1 MTVEEDLRRTLAA
14 IPPDDVRT
22 YLSHNGWEAYDRI
35 GSSRLW
41 AVSEGDQDF
50 EVVIPQDADVRDYEL
65 RMINLL
71 QVLTGAEGRPRE
83 QILRDLT
90 NVNVDRNRVRTQP
103 PAPTGSISVADGA
116 AAYEGVREMLIAGA
130 YAVLS
135 EPAVRLPRRKL
146 AQVEEFPRKARLGP
160 AEAGSYIIT
169 VEVPLA
175 EDDGAM
181 FSVPQPLGRRVMLRL
196 YSAIQAAHAAS
207 SEALESSE
215 LDPFADRVGEGISA
229 QLCRA
234 LGRFGG
240 TEQDQPF
247 EMRFAWALRTPTG
260 IATPPVRFDASMAS
274 VLAQAG
280 EDLGVGDRIDRD
292 AVVVGTVW
300 RLQRVRPTDD
310 GWIIVRGSNTAS
322 EDRQR
327 RLIKVPLP
335 PEDFNKALQASR
347 DGRPVRII
355 GTLARTGKRTEF
367 RSVRDFS
374 ITDADQRETGSRG
387 P

>member
-1 MTVEEDLRRTLAA
+1 MTVGDLRETLGAL
-14 IPPDDVRT
+14 PPDDVRA
-22 YLSHNGWEAYDRI
+22 YLSNNGWAAYDRI

-41 AVSEGDQDF
+41 AVSEGERDF
-50 EVVIPQDADVRDYEL
+50 EVVVPQDRDARDYEL

-71 QVLTGAEGRPRE
+71 QVLTEAEGRSRG

-90 NVNVDRNRVRTQP
+90 TVNVDRNHLRTQP
-103 PAPTGSISVADGA
+103 PAPSGSISVADGA
-116 AAYEGVREMLIAGA
+116 AAYEGVRELLIAGA

-135 EPAVRLPRRKL
+135 EPAIRLPRRKL
-146 AQVEEFPRKARLGP
+146 AQVEEFPKKARLGP
-160 AEAGSYIIT
+160 AEAGSYIISI
-169 VEVPLA
+169 EVPL
-175 EDDGAM
+175 EEEDGAL
-181 FSVPQPLGRRVMLRL
+181 FSVAQPLGRRVMLRL

-207 SEALESSE
+207 TEALETSE

-240 TEQDQPF
+240 AEQDHPF

-260 IATPPVRFDASMAS
+260 IATPPVRFDAAMAS

-280 EDLGVGDRIDRD
+280 EDLGATDRVDRD

-310 GWIIVRGSNTAS
+310 GWIIVRGTNTAS

-327 RLIKVPLP
+327 RLVRVPLP
-335 PEDFNKALQASR
+335 PEDFNQALQASR

-355 GTLARTGKRTEF
+355 GTLARTGRRTEF
-367 RSVRDFS
+367 TFVRDFS
-374 ITDADQRETGSRG
+374 ITSTD
-387 P
+387 

>member
-1 MTVEEDLRRTLAA
+1 MTVDGDLRETLSAL
-14 IPPDDVRT
+14 PPDDVRA
-22 YLSHNGWEAYDRI
+22 YLSNNGWAPYDRI

-41 AVSEGDQDF
+41 AVSEGESDF
-50 EVVIPQDADVRDYEL
+50 EAIVPQDREARDYEL

-71 QVLTGAEGRPRE
+71 QVLTEAEGRSRG

-90 NVNVDRNRVRTQP
+90 TVNVDRNHVRTQP
-103 PAPTGSISVADGA
+103 SAPSGSISVADGA
-116 AAYEGVREMLIAGA
+116 AAYEGVRELLIAGA

-135 EPAVRLPRRKL
+135 EPAIRLPRRKL
-146 AQVEEFPRKARLGP
+146 AQVEDFPKKARLGP
-160 AEAGSYIIT
+160 AEAGSYIISI
-169 VEVPLA
+169 EVPL
-175 EDDGAM
+175 EDDDGTL
-181 FSVPQPLGRRVMLRL
+181 FSVAQPFGRRVMLRL
-196 YSAIQAAHAAS
+196 YSAIQAARVAS
-207 SEALESSE
+207 NEALETSE

-229 QLCRA
+229 HLCRA

-240 TEQDQPF
+240 TEQDHPF

-280 EDLGVGDRIDRD
+280 EDLGAGDRIDRD

-300 RLQRVRPTDD
+300 RTQRVRPTDD
-310 GWIIVRGSNTAS
+310 GWIIVRGANTRS

-327 RLIKVPLP
+327 RLVRVPLP
-335 PEDFNKALQASR
+335 PDDFNKALQASR
-347 DGRPVRII
+347 DGRLVRIV

-367 RSVRDFS
+367 TSVRDFS
-374 ITDADQRETGSRG
+374 IIDAD
-387 P
+387 